1 MPNRVFIVILGGLVA
16 VGLAGALFLVL
27 RAPEAPAE
35 SVAVMAGPAPVTKP
49 TPTPRPTAAASPGAP
64 RPVEPTPEATPTTG
78 TLLIQSDVPDTS
90 VFVDRVFL
98 GTAPVTAANLTPGP
112 HRVNLSAA
120 GHEGYAETIDVAPGT
135 RTLSV
140 KFKEVKLDASIPV
153 VHKHGVGSCSGT
165 LRATPQGLTYDT
177 SDASDA
183 FTTPLTSLETF
194 SVDYLEKNLR
204 LKIRGGK
211 TYNFTDPDGK
221 ADRLYLFHQEVDK
234 VRKRLGPP
242 AD

>member
-1 MPNRVFIVILGGLVA
+1 MTNRVFIVILGGLVA
-16 VGLAGALFLVL
+16 VGFAGALFLVL
-27 RAPEAPAE
+27 RSPEAPAD
-35 SVAVMAGPAPVTKP
+35 SDAAVTSEPAPLAKS
-49 TPTPRPTAAASPGAP
+49 TPTPRPTSTASGASK
-64 RPVEPTPEATPTTG
+64 PVEPTPEATPTTG

-112 HRVNLSAA
+112 HRVNLSAT
-120 GHEGYAETIDVAPGT
+120 GYEGYVETIDVAAGA

-177 SDASDA
+177 DNASDA
-183 FTTPLTSLETF
+183 FTTPLTSLDTF

-204 LKIRGGK
+204 VKIRGGK

-242 AD
+242 TY